1 MCADHG
7 DYSKIGSTRSNAKVK
22 QENRRRMGKKVNV
35 AGLRTSEA
43 DEEMFAIVTKFFG
56 NRMCE
61 VKCAD
66 GVTRMC
72 IIRKKFSGRTRRNN
86 MVNVG
91 ATILVGLRDWE
102 KNEKASLPKCD
113 LLEVYTDADLRK
125 LKQKGAINMD
135 NIETGLPTICNDVEF
150 VTGADD
156 EDDDDENGSGK
167 DDEVAQQPTRDF
179 DLLNIG
185 DSDDSDDN
193 NSFDNVDID
202 DI

>member
-1 MCADHG
+1 
-7 DYSKIGSTRSNAKVK
+7 
-22 QENRRRMGKKVNV
+22 MGKKVNV
-35 AGLRTSEA
+35 SGLRTSEA

-66 GVTRMC
+66 GATRMC

-86 MVNVG
+86 MVSVG
-91 ATILVGLRDWE
+91 ATIMVGLRDWE

-135 NIETGLPTICNDVEF
+135 DVETGLPTICNDVEF
-150 VTGADD
+150 VTGTDRD
-156 EDDDDENGSGK
+156 VDDDDDEDGNGK
-167 DDEVAQQPTRDF
+167 DDEIANQPTRDF
-179 DLLNIG
+179 DLLNI
-185 DSDDSDDN
+185 SDDSDTD
-193 NSFDNVDID
+193 SFDNVDID